1 MKTTEQIVS
10 FGQGNVEAMMKSNQ
24 VLAAGMQD
32 LTRQI
37 AATTQA
43 SIDEAMSGFRAMA
56 GVRSIKDALELQTAL
71 ARSAMEA
78 AVRQTTQVAEAS
90 IKVAEQAMAPI
101 AQRVTL
107 AAGTFSRDA

>member
-10 FGQGNVEAMMKSNQ
+10 FGQGNMEAMMKSSHIF
-24 VLAAGMQD
+24 AAGMQD
-32 LTRQI
+32 LTKQI

-43 SIDEAMSGFRAMA
+43 SIDEAMGNFRAMA
-56 GVRSIKDALELQTAL
+56 GARSIKDAMELQAAL
-71 ARSAMEA
+71 TRSAMEA
-78 AVRQTTQVAEAS
+78 AVRQTSQVAEAS

-107 AAGTFSRDA
+107 AAGTFSGGA